1 MSDVTPSKADSP
13 SRPQEPVDRCSSGPC
28 HSFVPF
34 HKNETE
40 QSIPER
46 FEQQVTRHPDRIAVK
61 GRRHSLTYD
70 ALNRWAN
77 RVARA
82 ILALRT
88 EGEEK
93 TLGLLLEKDAPMI
106 AGLIGALKAGQIY
119 VPLDPAHP
127 GARASKMLEDA
138 GAKLIV
144 TDNVNYGAA
153 RVLEHD
159 SGRLL
164 NIDRLDPN
172 LSDQNVGLSLLPDTL
187 AYIIFTSGSTGEPK
201 GVVQNHRNVLHNI
214 KRHTNS
220 LHISSDDRLTW
231 LASVSTGQAVTDIY
245 SALLN
250 GATLCP
256 FNVKENGLFR
266 LADWLKQEEISIYH
280 SSASVFRH
288 LLDAM
293 GSKEEFPSLRVTKLG
308 SEQVFKRDVELWKKR
323 FSPDC
328 IFVNALSSTE
338 GGILRQIFIDK
349 ETIVRR
355 SVVPV
360 GFPVDDMEVFLLDD
374 AGRRVGFDSP
384 GEIAIKSR
392 YLVPGYWQRPELTRA
407 AFLPDPDG
415 GDARIYLTGDLG
427 RMSPSGCLEHLG
439 RKDLQVKI
447 SGFSVEV
454 AEVEAALLDCCR
466 LKQAAVVAREARPG
480 VTRLKAYVIPEE
492 DSAPTVE
499 LIRTSMKGSL
509 PDHMIPSEFVVV
521 EELPLT
527 PSGKVDRQ
535 LLASTTSLQSKA
547 EASYVG
553 PSSTLEWQI
562 AEIWKELLEVRTI
575 GIRHDF
581 FELGG
586 DSLLA
591 VQMIDRIEESLGTRL
606 PLAALYSGATVENLA
621 QALLDTNREEFRS
634 PLVAVQRGGSH
645 RPFFFLHGDYNG
657 GGFYCLKLA
666 RYLGEEQPFYAILP
680 HGLDGGPIPRS
691 IEAMAAD
698 RVRVLL
704 DYQPAGPYVLGG
716 HCNGGLVAFE
726 MARQMLERG
735 LKVDL
740 LFIIDASAV
749 NVRYRWL
756 WNLIAFLGFGLR
768 LNHDA
773 LTDWFSLTRR
783 MMIRWQELSREVK
796 RAPVLFVIEKMR
808 KILEK
813 LFMPAKSRPRVDA
826 SIPRSLNRDQRHPA
840 YKRVMGG
847 HIPGP
852 YPGRVVFLRTDSM
865 KSRAPDDP
873 TLGWRYVTSQLEVRP
888 IPGGHHTCL
897 TEHVESL
904 AECLAGYLCDSL

>member
-1 MSDVTPSKADSP
+1 MSDVTQSEANSP
-13 SRPQEPVDRCSSGPC
+13 SLPEEPVDRCSSGPT

-61 GRRHSLTYD
+61 GRKLSLTYE
-70 ALNRWAN
+70 AINRWAN
-77 RVARA
+77 QVGRA

-93 TLGLLLEKDAPMI
+93 TVGLLVEKDAPMI
-106 AGLIGALKAGQIY
+106 AALIGALKAGQIY

-138 GAKLIV
+138 RAKFIV
-144 TDNVNYGAA
+144 TDNANCGAA
-153 RVLEHD
+153 RELEHD
-159 SGRLL
+159 SRRLL
-164 NIDRLDPN
+164 NIDRLGPN
-172 LSDQNVGLSLLPDTL
+172 LSDQNVGLSLTPDTL
-187 AYIIFTSGSTGEPK
+187 AYIIYTSGSTGEPK
-201 GVVQNHRNVLHNI
+201 GVVQNHRNVLHNTR
-214 KRHTNS
+214 KHTNS

-231 LASVSTGQAVTDIY
+231 LASVSTAQAMTDIY

-256 FNVKENGLFR
+256 FNVREDGLIR
-266 LADWLKQEEISIYH
+266 LADWLTHEEISIYH

-293 GSKEEFPSLRVTKLG
+293 GSKAEFPSLRLTKLG
-308 SEQVFKRDVELWKKR
+308 SEQVFKKDVERWKKH
-323 FSPDC
+323 FPPNC
-328 IFVNALSSTE
+328 VFVNAISSTE
-338 GGILRQIFIDK
+338 AGTLRQIFIDK
-349 ETIVRR
+349 ETIIRR

-360 GFPVDDMEVFLLDD
+360 GFPVDGMEVFLLDD

-384 GEIAIKSR
+384 GEIAVKSR
-392 YLVPGYWQRPELTRA
+392 YLAPGYWQRPELTRA
-407 AFLPDPDG
+407 AFLPDPEG

-447 SGFSVEV
+447 RGFRVEV

-466 LKQAAVVAREARPG
+466 LKQAVVVAREARPG

-499 LIRTSMKGSL
+499 SIRTSVKGSL
-509 PDHMIPSEFVVV
+509 PDHMIPSEFVMLEV
-521 EELPLT
+521 LPLT

-535 LLASTTSLQSKA
+535 LLASTTSLQSKT
-547 EASYVG
+547 EAPYVE
-553 PSSTLEWQI
+553 PKSTLESQI
-562 AEIWKELLEVRTI
+562 AEVWKELLDVRPI
-575 GIRHDF
+575 GIRQDF

-591 VQMIDRIEESLGTRL
+591 VRMIDRIEESVGKRF
-606 PLAALYSGATVENLA
+606 PMAALYSGATVENMA
-621 QALLDTNREEFRS
+621 QVLLDTNCEEFRS
-634 PLVAVQRGGSH
+634 PLVAVQPGGSH
-645 RPFFFLHGDYNG
+645 QPFFFLHGDYNG
-657 GGFYCLKLA
+657 GGFYCLELA
-666 RYLGEEQPFYAILP
+666 RHLGEEQPFYAILP

-704 DYQPAGPYVLGG
+704 NYQPAGPYVLGG
-716 HCNGGLVAFE
+716 HCNGGLVALE
-726 MARQMLERG
+726 MARQMQKRG

-740 LFIIDASAV
+740 LLIIDASAV
-749 NVRYRWL
+749 NARYRRL
-756 WNLIAFLGFGLR
+756 RALIAFLGFILR
-768 LNHDA
+768 LNHGA
-773 LTDWFSLTRR
+773 QTDWFIRTRR
-783 MMIRWQELSREVK
+783 TIARWQELSREGK
-796 RAPVLFVIEKMR
+796 RAQVLFVIERMR
-808 KILEK
+808 KMLEK
-813 LFMPAKSRPRVDA
+813 LFMPAKSRPRVEA
-826 SIPRSLNRDQRHPA
+826 SISRKLDWHERHLA
-840 YKRVMGG
+840 YRLVLEGY
-847 HIPGP
+847 IPGP
-852 YPGRVVFLRTDSM
+852 YPGRVVLLRTNSM
-865 KSRAPDDP
+865 QSRSPDDP
-873 TLGWRYVTSQLEVRP
+873 TVGWRNVTSQLEVRP

-897 TEHVESL
+897 TEHAESL
-904 AECLAGYLCDSL
+904 AECLAGYLRV